1 MLDCIESFVSEL
13 RVLHAK
19 IYAPVPRWEAIEAR
33 MASILAN
40 ESLRTHAQT
49 WPETVFSGTT
59 ERISVG
65 NLLFYED
72 SNHRFALAG
81 SIRQPGLKSNIHCHG
96 PAWTLYGL
104 IEGAETIERYER
116 RDGRLVRTGTVT
128 ARPGDVDLVRP
139 GEIPREVNGA
149 ERSVAFIVR
158 SRRSGTFTQY
168 RYSEDGTAH
177 ANTGPKL
184 TPFALD

>member
-1 MLDCIESFVSEL
+1 MLDCIESLVADL
-13 RVLHAK
+13 RAFHAK
-19 IYAPVPRWEAIEAR
+19 IAAPAPRWEAIEVR
-33 MASILAN
+33 MASSLAN

-49 WPETVFSGTT
+49 WPETVSPGTT

-72 SNHRFALAG
+72 SDHRFTLAG

-104 IEGAETIERYER
+104 IEGAEIIERYER
-116 RDGRLVRTGTVT
+116 SDGRLVRTGTVT

-139 GEIPREVNGA
+139 GEIHREVNGA

-158 SRRSGTFTQY
+158 SQCSGTFTQY
-168 RYSEDGTAH
+168 RYAEDGTAH